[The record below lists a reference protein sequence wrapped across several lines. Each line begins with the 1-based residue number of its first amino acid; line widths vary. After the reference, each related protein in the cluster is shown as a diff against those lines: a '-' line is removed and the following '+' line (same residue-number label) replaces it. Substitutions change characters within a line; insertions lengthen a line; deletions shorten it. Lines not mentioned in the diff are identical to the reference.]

1 MRITTRGEYG
11 LRLMTEL
18 ARDFGQGPLPLS
30 EISRRQSLPL
40 SYLEQI
46 IAPLRKAGWVKS
58 KRGAQGGYFLAQGPE
73 EISMG
78 EIVRALGVTIAPVEC
93 ISEEI
98 DPHCCEM
105 KESCSTR
112 VVWQRVRD
120 DIAQILDS
128 TTLADLIPMEG
139 ENDPL

>member
-1 MRITTRGEYG
+1 MRITTKGEYG

-46 IAPLRKAGWVKS
+46 VAPLRKAGLVKS
-58 KRGAQGGYFLAQGPE
+58 KRGARGGYFLAQRPE
-73 EISMG
+73 KISMG
-78 EIVRALGVTIAPVEC
+78 EIMRALGVTIAPVEC

-98 DPHCCEM
+98 NAQCCEM

-128 TTLADLIPMEG
+128 TKLADLIPLER
-139 ENDPL
+139 EDEPW